1 MGSLKRPDAGP
12 KHKFEDIL
20 TMVGDQNKWQIMIF
34 LFTWIEGIIIGFH
47 HLSSSYLGAS
57 MPHFCNLDYIDVLD
71 NLNWSLEQKKQYAL
85 PYNNDTELF
94 ESCLMYDFS
103 GQAQPDNDFETALK
117 NRMALGLAKV
127 GCDSSSAPENERYQ
141 YDMSEGLD
149 TIVNNWNL
157 VCDRLPLLSTIQG
170 SYMGGV
176 FMGCVVFGWAS
187 DRFGR
192 RLTMLVAAA
201 IQTVTSITA
210 AFATNYVI
218 FIFLRFLIAFSVSG
232 VFECGFVLVT
242 EICGPTYRTYFGILT
257 QFPFGIGAA
266 LLPLIAYFIREW
278 QSLQLAISLPCI
290 LLASFYWFVPESPRW
305 LMAEGRLDEALKI
318 LKDGAKTNGRTL
330 PSDQELLEMMRS
342 INEEE
347 EEEAPPPDQTE
358 MSTGDKVQSVFKE
371 IIILVATPE
380 MRKRTLNIFYSWLIV
395 AMVYYGLSFNTKNL
409 GGDRYISGFISGFVE
424 VPAVVVILPLLSRL
438 GRVKC
443 YCYTFIS
450 GGICC
455 GIVALI
461 SFTTDKDDVVWLTVG
476 IAMVGKFLIS
486 MTFAIAYLYTA
497 ELFPTK
503 VRNVAVGMAS
513 TFARIGSI
521 SAPYIVDL
529 LGFVHAGIPVVIF
542 GLASTS
548 AGLFSLMLPETLNK
562 KLPES
567 VAEVERSAKNKK
579 TRNVPMQDLNTAP
592 ESKVSDNVESN

>member
-1 MGSLKRPDAGP
+1 MG
-12 KHKFEDIL
+12 H
-20 TMVGDQNKWQIMIF
+20 W
-34 LFTWIEGIIIGFH
+34 
-47 HLSSSYLGAS
+47 
-57 MPHFCNLDYIDVLD
+57 CNLDYIDVLD
-71 NLNWSLEQKKQYAL
+71 NVPWTLEQKKQYAL
-85 PYNNDTELF
+85 PYNNDTSTYET
-94 ESCLMYDFS
+94 CVMYDFS
-103 GQAQPDNDFETALK
+103 GLSAPSNDFEAALAA
-117 NRMALGLAKV
+117 RPAGLKTIH
-127 GCDSSSAPENERYQ
+127 CEESTTAPENDRFT
-141 YDMSEGLD
+141 YDTSEGLD

-176 FMGCVVFGWAS
+176 FVGCMVFGWAS

-201 IQTVTSITA
+201 IQTVTSIVA

-266 LLPLIAYFIREW
+266 LLPLVAYFIRQW
-278 QSLQLAISLPCI
+278 QSLQLAISVPCI
-290 LLASFYWFVPESPRW
+290 LLASYYWFVPESPRW
-305 LMAEGRLDEALKI
+305 LLAEGRFEEALKI
-318 LKDGAKTNGRTL
+318 LKSGAKVNDRTL
-330 PSDQELLEMMRS
+330 PSDEELLEMMRK

-347 EEEAPPPDQTE
+347 EEKKTE
-358 MSTGDKVQSVFKE
+358 EVELTTKEKVREVFKE
-371 IIILVATPE
+371 LIILVETPE

-395 AMVYYGLSFNTKNL
+395 AMVYYGLSFNSKNL
-409 GGDRYISGFISGFVE
+409 GGNRYISSFISGFVE

-438 GRVKC
+438 GRLKC
-443 YCYTFIS
+443 YSGTFFL
-450 GGICC
+450 GGVCC
-455 GIVALI
+455 GIVAII
-461 SFTTDKDDVVWLTVG
+461 SFFTEKGEMVALTVG

-529 LGFVHAGIPVVIF
+529 LGSVHAGIPVVIF
-542 GLASTS
+542 GICSAS

-567 VAEVERSAKNKK
+567 VAEVERAGRRKK
-579 TRNVPMQDLNTAP
+579 GMESEEMNAVAP
-592 ESKVSDNVESN
+592 RELDEAGK

>member
-1 MGSLKRPDAGP
+1 MGESAAV

-20 TMVGDQNKWQIMIF
+20 SMVGDQNKWQIIIF
-34 LFTWIEGIIIGFH
+34 LFTWIEGILIGFH
-47 HLSSSYLGAS
+47 HLSSSFLGAS
-57 MPHFCNLDYIDVLD
+57 MGHWCDLDHIEVLD
-71 NLNWSLEQKKQYAL
+71 NVAWTTEQKKQYAL
-85 PYNNDTELF
+85 PFNNDTGTYETC
-94 ESCLMYDFS
+94 SMYNFAGEAAPNSDFS
-103 GQAQPDNDFETALK
+103 IAIQQRNK
-117 NRMALGLAKV
+117 NLPTTS
-127 GCDSSSAPENERYQ
+127 CDHFQ

-176 FMGCVVFGWAS
+176 FVGCMVFGWAS

-201 IQTVTSITA
+201 IQTVASIVA

-218 FIFLRFLIAFSVSG
+218 FIFLRFLIAFAVSG

-266 LLPLIAYFIREW
+266 LLPIIAYFIRQW
-278 QSLQLAISLPCI
+278 QTLQLMISVPGV
-290 LLASFYWFVPESPRW
+290 LLASYYWFVPESPRW
-305 LMAEGRLDEALKI
+305 LVAEGRFEEAIKI
-318 LKDGAKTNGRTL
+318 LKDGAKTNNRSL
-330 PSDQELLEMMRS
+330 PPDDELMEMMKAIKS
-342 INEEE
+342 EEE
-347 EEEAPPPDQTE
+347 EVVSEEVEKSLSEKLYD
-358 MSTGDKVQSVFKE
+358 VFKE

-409 GGDRYISGFISGFVE
+409 GGDRYVSGFISGFVE
-424 VPAVVVILPLLSRL
+424 VPAVVVILPALSRL

-443 YCYTFIS
+443 YCYSFIG
-450 GGICC
+450 GGIAC

-461 SFTTDKDDVVWLTVG
+461 SFTTAPGSMVWLTVG

-513 TFARIGSI
+513 TFARVGSI

-529 LGFVHAGIPVVIF
+529 LGSVHAGIPVVIF
-542 GLASTS
+542 GLASAS

-567 VAEVERSAKNKK
+567 VAEVERSAKRKK
-579 TRNVPMQDLNTAP
+579 GLGP
-592 ESKVSDNVESN
+592 EAQEMNPAGPKDAETD